1 MENKMHRP
9 EGEIVVYQ
17 PDERFSDIIHVES
30 LILNIRD
37 RHVILDKDLA
47 LLYGVTTKRLNE
59 QVKRNIE
66 RFPESFRFQLK
77 KIEMEQ
83 LVANCDRFAPL
94 KHSTSPSFAFTE
106 QGVAMLSAVLHS
118 QTAVNVSINIMNAF
132 VIMRRSILHNN
143 IINSRLDSIEKKQ
156 IKMESVLMM
165 LSKRKPGVKAE
176 IRTGKIP
183 QLLLLDLQKH
193 NSQYDP
199 ITLSQTHNIHDR
211 FLIIDDTVYHIGASL
226 KDLGKKLFAFSK
238 MEIGADRLI

>member
-1 MENKMHRP
+1 MENKKHRP

-66 RFPESFRFQLK
+66 RFPESFKFQLK

-94 KHSTSPSFAFTE
+94 KHSTSRHLHLLNKVWQCYLPSCI
-106 QGVAMLSAVLHS
+106 VRRPSMSA
-118 QTAVNVSINIMNAF
+118 
-132 VIMRRSILHNN
+132 
-143 IINSRLDSIEKKQ
+143 
-156 IKMESVLMM
+156 
-165 LSKRKPGVKAE
+165 
-176 IRTGKIP
+176 
-183 QLLLLDLQKH
+183 
-193 NSQYDP
+193 
-199 ITLSQTHNIHDR
+199 
-211 FLIIDDTVYHIGASL
+211 
-226 KDLGKKLFAFSK
+226 
-238 MEIGADRLI
+238 